1 MRQIEESSAE
11 RLKPGLGIGMVMRLL
26 EAQETLYC
34 SELWRG
40 FSSEILSNKY
50 QRLER
55 TLGNCLFVLC
65 FKVKTLEPLQE
76 DENLSSLAI

>member
-50 QRLER
+50 QR
-55 TLGNCLFVLC
+55 
-65 FKVKTLEPLQE
+65 
-76 DENLSSLAI
+76 A